1 MTTKILIRDLIEIPE
16 RVHKGDFVLKLAEGV
31 NAPTATLRDYVVTEQ
46 LVACFKEALG
56 FIRSALDGK
65 SSKAAYLHGSFGSG
79 KSHFMAV
86 LHLLLQHNPDARS
99 LPALAPVIAANPWL
113 QGKKLL
119 LVPYHMIGARSMESA
134 VLGHYVEYVQKKH
147 PGSPLPGVFL
157 AERIFE
163 DARNQRQLMGDEA
176 FFRGLN
182 AGSEAGSGGDGW
194 GAIGARWD
202 AAGFEAALAS
212 APRSPE
218 RTRLVAD
225 LVSTLFKAYKDVAK
239 GGEEAF
245 VSLDEGLA
253 ILSRHA
259 KSLGYDGLV
268 LFLDELILWLA
279 SHVADMGFVAREGQK
294 LAKLV
299 ESATADR
306 PVPIISFV
314 ARQRDLRELVGE
326 HVPGAERLGFA
337 DVLKYWEGRFHT
349 ITLEDRNLPEIAEK
363 RVLRPRSEEARR
375 TLDAAFAE
383 TLKLREDIMAILLT
397 PKSTQKMFRQVYP
410 FSPALV
416 ETLIAVSS
424 VLQRERTALKVMMQ
438 LLVSR
443 QNDLVLGD
451 IIPVGDLFDV
461 IAEGDEPFTED
472 MRIHFDNAK
481 RLYVQKLVPLLERE
495 AGMAREQVQA
505 LAANDPCAVRF
516 RTDDRL
522 IKTLLLAALVPEVDA
537 LKNMTP
543 RRLAALNHGTLRA
556 PIAGQEAQLVLT
568 RCRKWAGDVG
578 EIKIGEDPTNP
589 TIQVQL
595 TGVDT
600 EGIIEKA
607 RSQDNFGNRRSLLKK
622 ILFDQIGIGS
632 TDELF
637 VRHEFVWHG
646 TRRSVEV
653 VFGNIRELPEDS
665 LKPRGDEW
673 RVIIDFPFDSERHQA
688 SDDIAKIESFRSR
701 NEPTRTFCWVPHFF
715 GHAVLRDLGTLAV
728 LEYILKGDRFQ
739 DYAAHLNAVDRTAA
753 RSLLDNQRGQLK
765 TRLITCIEAAYGV
778 LTPPPPD
785 ALVQSHDL
793 ADCFQSLDPAFRPLP
808 PAETASMNV
817 AFKALLGQMMAHQFP
832 AHPKFHME
840 EVSFDELRP
849 AQLKKALQE
858 ILRATAEGTG
868 RLVVEKENRAL
879 LRVVANPL
887 GLGEMTPGDAFLL
900 GDRWPRHFMKKAAEE
915 RGEMTVK
922 RLRRWTDDPT
932 AMGLSREVQD
942 LVILVA
948 AEQMG
953 RSLFQHGAPVAGAI
967 GNLDDEVELREQR
980 LPAAPDWQKAT
991 AHASR
996 VLGVPASPLLSAANV
1011 AQFASEVRKAVDAK
1025 RADVEALA
1033 KEIRERIEYLGGAS
1047 AQAARLKTA
1056 NAVLGLVSLCRPD
1069 VAADEFVR
1077 SLARTTIETSAEAMG
1092 ASFAKAREVLEALR
1106 WAEWQMFDA
1115 LANLRD
1121 ERAAAATAIR
1131 AAVLDALTRD
1141 ELAQELGTALKAGQA
1156 KAVALLAKVSRPP
1169 APVESPPAP
1178 GPGRKVVASASSSS
1192 LKLKE
1197 ARQTFKTIEKSLAEK
1212 PDRVVTLSWSI
1223 EEDA

>member
-1 MTTKILIRDLIEIPE
+1 
-16 RVHKGDFVLKLAEGV
+16 
-31 NAPTATLRDYVVTEQ
+31 
-46 LVACFKEALG
+46 
-56 FIRSALDGK
+56 
-65 SSKAAYLHGSFGSG
+65 
-79 KSHFMAV
+79 
-86 LHLLLQHNPDARS
+86 
-99 LPALAPVIAANPWL
+99 
-113 QGKKLL
+113 
-119 LVPYHMIGARSMESA
+119 
-134 VLGHYVEYVQKKH
+134 
-147 PGSPLPGVFL
+147 
-157 AERIFE
+157 
-163 DARNQRQLMGDEA
+163 
-176 FFRGLN
+176 
-182 AGSEAGSGGDGW
+182 
-194 GAIGARWD
+194 
-202 AAGFEAALAS
+202 
-212 APRSPE
+212 
-218 RTRLVAD
+218 
-225 LVSTLFKAYKDVAK
+225 
-239 GGEEAF
+239 
-245 VSLDEGLA
+245 
-253 ILSRHA
+253 
-259 KSLGYDGLV
+259 V

-653 VFGNIRELPEDS
+653 VFGNIRELAGRFAEAARRRVEGGHRLPIRQRAAPS
-665 LKPRGDEW
+665 LR
-673 RVIIDFPFDSERHQA
+673 RHRQDRELSA
-688 SDDIAKIESFRSR
+688 AGTSR
-701 NEPTRTFCWVPHFF
+701 
-715 GHAVLRDLGTLAV
+715 
-728 LEYILKGDRFQ
+728 
-739 DYAAHLNAVDRTAA
+739 AHL
-753 RSLLDNQRGQLK
+753 
-765 TRLITCIEAAYGV
+765 
-778 LTPPPPD
+778 
-785 ALVQSHDL
+785 
-793 ADCFQSLDPAFRPLP
+793 
-808 PAETASMNV
+808 
-817 AFKALLGQMMAHQFP
+817 LLGA
-832 AHPKFHME
+832 
-840 EVSFDELRP
+840 
-849 AQLKKALQE
+849 
-858 ILRATAEGTG
+858 
-868 RLVVEKENRAL
+868 AL
-879 LRVVANPL
+879 LR
-887 GLGEMTPGDAFLL
+887 
-900 GDRWPRHFMKKAAEE
+900 PR
-915 RGEMTVK
+915 G
-922 RLRRWTDDPT
+922 
-932 AMGLSREVQD
+932 
-942 LVILVA
+942 
-948 AEQMG
+948 
-953 RSLFQHGAPVAGAI
+953 
-967 GNLDDEVELREQR
+967 
-980 LPAAPDWQKAT
+980 PA
-991 AHASR
+991 
-996 VLGVPASPLLSAANV
+996 
-1011 AQFASEVRKAVDAK
+1011 
-1025 RADVEALA
+1025 
-1033 KEIRERIEYLGGAS
+1033 
-1047 AQAARLKTA
+1047 
-1056 NAVLGLVSLCRPD
+1056 
-1069 VAADEFVR
+1069 
-1077 SLARTTIETSAEAMG
+1077 
-1092 ASFAKAREVLEALR
+1092 
-1106 WAEWQMFDA
+1106 
-1115 LANLRD
+1115 
-1121 ERAAAATAIR
+1121 
-1131 AAVLDALTRD
+1131 
-1141 ELAQELGTALKAGQA
+1141 
-1156 KAVALLAKVSRPP
+1156 
-1169 APVESPPAP
+1169 
-1178 GPGRKVVASASSSS
+1178 
-1192 LKLKE
+1192 
-1197 ARQTFKTIEKSLAEK
+1197 
-1212 PDRVVTLSWSI
+1212 
-1223 EEDA
+1223 